1 MFVPPLDVATGPVLV
16 SVAVPFEGYGGVT
29 VVAVAGG
36 DVGAVPVPHVD
47 GVLLVLL
54 A

>member
-1 MFVPPLDVATGPVLV
+1 VLDVAIGPVLV
-16 SVAVPFEGYGGVT
+16 SVAVPFEGYGG
-29 VVAVAGG
+29 VAVAGG